1 MIITIPWLK
10 EHLKTS
16 AKENEIIDCLTNI
29 GLEVEGVKENSG
41 EMGKFKIAKVLKAEK
56 HPNADKLKVCDV
68 NIGGKEILKVVCGA
82 PNAREGLITIYA
94 PPGAVIPKTNF
105 ELKVAKIR
113 GVESRGM
120 LCSESE
126 LNLSNESE
134 GIIELKNKE
143 KEIGKSYFK
152 ISSQKAIDI
161 SITPNRADCLGIRG
175 IARDLSS
182 AGVGK
187 LIQSKR
193 KKIKQNAK
201 HQIKTS
207 ITKEKN
213 QGCDIFG
220 SCYIKNVTNKES
232 PEWLKNKLIALGLK
246 PISAVVDITNYVMFD
261 LNRPLHAYDA
271 DKINKEIIVRNAK
284 EGEMFEALDNK
295 KYKLKKD
302 MCVISDK
309 SGVLGLGGIIGG
321 TTTST
326 ELDTKNIL
334 LEAAYFSPSSIRKT
348 ARELNINT
356 DAKYRFERGID
367 PNSIKE
373 GLELATDLILKICGG
388 EASKFQITE
397 KRKQKNKIINFQVEK
412 FEKLIGISIT
422 ANEIDKILSSL
433 GFKCKKSLK
442 TIKVEVP
449 SWRPD
454 VSLDE
459 DLIEELIRIKGFN
472 NIKLIE
478 PSKNRYQDTLNF
490 KQKLFHLSQRSLA
503 SKGYM
508 EIVTW
513 SFTDSKIDKQFS
525 KGEKEIPI
533 FNPISSDLDVLRR
546 SIFSNLAIYLKKN
559 QDRGYE
565 DLSLFEIGPTFFGK
579 NPGEQQVVVGGLKS
593 GKINRKSW
601 LDKEREVDVFDI
613 KGDAIKTLI
622 ELGIEEKNLFV
633 SDNTKHSYH
642 PGRSGSITLKSEK
655 GPHLAYFGEIH
666 PAIIKNLDY
675 KDKNI
680 FGFEIFLKNIPEPNK
695 KLRLSKKSFQAS
707 DYQKSERDF
716 AFVIDKI
723 FKIGA
728 LEKII
733 REVDENLIQNVSTFD
748 VYEGENIPKDKK
760 SVAINITL
768 QAIDKTLSEKDL
780 DEVSKKIIDTV
791 KDKTGAIIRS

>member
-16 AKENEIIDCLTNI
+16 AKENEIIDKLINI
-29 GLEVEGVKENSG
+29 GLEVEGVKENYG
-41 EMGKFKIAKVLKAEK
+41 ELDKFKIAKVLKAEK

-68 NIGGKEILKVVCGA
+68 TIGGKEILKVVCGA
-82 PNAREGLITIYA
+82 PNARDGLITIYA

-143 KEIGKSYFK
+143 RDIGKSYFK
-152 ISSQKAIDI
+152 SSSQKVIDI
-161 SITPNRADCLGIRG
+161 SITPNRADCLGVRG

-182 AGVGK
+182 TGVGK
-187 LIQSKR
+187 LIQIKR
-193 KKIKQNAK
+193 KKIKQNTK

-220 SCYIKNVTNKES
+220 SCYIKNITNKES

-284 EGEMFEALDNK
+284 EGETFEALDSK

-309 SGVLGLGGIIGG
+309 SGILGLGGIIGG

-326 ELDTKNIL
+326 ELDTRNIL

-348 ARELNINT
+348 ARALNINT

-373 GLELATDLILKICGG
+373 GLELATELILKICGG
-388 EASKFQITE
+388 EASKFQIIGKTN
-397 KRKQKNKIINFQVEK
+397 KKNKVINFQVEK

-433 GFKCKKSLK
+433 GFKCKKSSK
-442 TIKVEVP
+442 VIKVEVP

-472 NIKLIE
+472 NIKLIK
-478 PSKNRYQDTLNF
+478 PIKNRTQDTLNF

-525 KGEKEIPI
+525 KGEKEISI

-579 NPGEQQVVVGGLKS
+579 NPGEQQIVVGGLKS

-601 LDKEREVDVFDI
+601 LDKERDVDIFDI
-613 KGDAIKTLI
+613 KGDVIRTLV

-633 SDNTKHSYH
+633 SDNTKYSYH
-642 PGRSGSITLKSEK
+642 PGRSGSVTLKSEK
-655 GPHLAYFGEIH
+655 GPHIAYFGEIH
-666 PAIIKNLDY
+666 PAIIKNLDC

-680 FGFEIFLKNIPEPNK
+680 FGFEIFLKNIPEP
-695 KLRLSKKSFQAS
+695 SKKFRQSKRSFQAS

-723 FKIGA
+723 FKIGT

-733 REVDENLIQNVSTFD
+733 REVNENLIQNVSTFD

-760 SVAINITL
+760 SVAINVTL

-780 DEVSKKIIDTV
+780 EEISKQIIDTV
-791 KDKTGAIIRS
+791 SKKTGATIRS